1 VVAFATWDWA
11 WHPRHDYL
19 SYDGRWI
26 PFIGPAAASHVY
38 TVVGVSPGSV
48 LINDPIR
55 GQYWLSKASFQ
66 AGYSDFNEAIVFA

>member
-1 VVAFATWDWA
+1 
-11 WHPRHDYL
+11 
-19 SYDGRWI
+19 
-26 PFIGPAAASHVY
+26 
-38 TVVGVSPGSV
+38 VVGVGPGSV